1 MVKFVYLVVA
11 VFLFISLFVGCGDS
25 KPAQVERT
33 AAQAQATQPVST
45 EVELVNIPAD
55 PALPTWIL
63 VVEPFGMGA
72 SGVTANTGQGGGVV
86 AVAHG
91 GFGGTQTQII
101 NSGVVSA
108 PVINPGDQI
117 GPGVSAQ
124 LISSLQKVGNVVVV
138 DYATYQANPSQVA
151 AGLQAGESGPFLVKG
166 TVTEFSETADASG
179 QGKSRGPNLWALF
192 VPYAGPVIAL
202 ADGGKS
208 SSQTRHT
215 GMVGLDIQIV
225 DPKTGRLVASFAAS
239 GSFVSLS
246 QTRSRTR
253 WGRTEVTTD
262 YASSAIGQAQRI
274 ALNKAVAEI
283 HRTLARQ
290 KLLANR

>member
-55 PALPTWIL
+55 PALPTWVL
-63 VVEPFGMGA
+63 VIEPFGMGA

-151 AGLQAGESGPFLVKG
+151 AGLQAGESGPFFGKTTRRTLRA
-166 TVTEFSETADASG
+166 TA
-179 QGKSRGPNLWALF
+179 
-192 VPYAGPVIAL
+192 
-202 ADGGKS
+202 
-208 SSQTRHT
+208 
-215 GMVGLDIQIV
+215 
-225 DPKTGRLVASFAAS
+225 AAS
-239 GSFVSLS
+239 
-246 QTRSRTR
+246 
-253 WGRTEVTTD
+253 
-262 YASSAIGQAQRI
+262 
-274 ALNKAVAEI
+274 K
-283 HRTLARQ
+283 
-290 KLLANR
+290 